1 MGWLVGTILQFKYS
15 TNQLFSIEDHKG
27 GIMPKKFFLIFVF
40 IVCFS
45 LLAEGTGQGI
55 TAEEIIKT
63 MTETL
68 NPEQSEAVVEMT
80 ITTSGGQE
88 RTFVYKAYSKN
99 SGEKNLMKYL
109 EPGRVKNQAILMLNN
124 ADDIWMYFPG
134 TNRVR
139 KLATHAKRQKVQSS
153 DFSYE
158 DLGSSNE
165 FIENYN
171 SVLLGEEE
179 KEGELCYKLELT
191 RKEDSDAGYSRLIVW
206 VEKENY
212 VPLVIDYYHEKD
224 PELLEKELI
233 LSDIEMIDD
242 IPTPMKMLMYNK
254 LDNTKTVMEFKE
266 LIYDVDLPDNL
277 FTEMGMKK

>member
-1 MGWLVGTILQFKYS
+1 MIRKVF
-15 TNQLFSIEDHKG
+15 
-27 GIMPKKFFLIFVF
+27 FVF
-40 IVCFS
+40 VLVACFG
-45 LLAEGTGQGI
+45 LLGEEDEEKI
-55 TAEEIIKT
+55 TAEEIIRT

-68 NPEQSEAVVEMT
+68 NPEQSEAVMEMT
-80 ITTSGGQE
+80 ITTSGNQE
-88 RTFVYKAYSKN
+88 RTFVYKTYSKN
-99 SGEKNLMKYL
+99 GGEKSLMKYL

-139 KLATHAKRQKVQSS
+139 KLATHAKKQKVQGS

-165 FIENYN
+165 FEDDYN

-179 KEGELCYKLELT
+179 KEGKLCYKLELT
-191 RKEDSDAGYSRLIVW
+191 GKKDSYAGYSRLVAW
-206 VEKENY
+206 VEKEIY

-224 PELLEKELI
+224 PELPEKELI
-233 LSDIEMIDD
+233 LSDVKTIDG
-242 IPTPMKMLMYNK
+242 IPTPMKMVMYNK
-254 LDNTKTVMEFKE
+254 LDNTKTSMSFKE
-266 LIYDVDLPDNL
+266 LTYDVDLPDNL

>member
-1 MGWLVGTILQFKYS
+1 MPRKILLIAVLILCFGVKAK
-15 TNQLFSIEDHKG
+15 EKE
-27 GIMPKKFFLIFVF
+27 KKV
-40 IVCFS
+40 
-45 LLAEGTGQGI
+45 
-55 TAEEIIKT
+55 TAEEIIET

-68 NPEQSEAVVEMT
+68 NPEQSEGVVEMT
-80 ITTSGGQE
+80 ITTSSGRE

-99 SGEKNLMKYL
+99 GGEKSLMKYL
-109 EPGRVKNQAILMLNN
+109 EPGRVKNQSILMLNN

-139 KLATHAKRQKVQSS
+139 KLATHAKKQKVQGS

-165 FIENYN
+165 FEDDYS
-171 SVLLGEEE
+171 SVLLGDKE
-179 KEGELCYKLELT
+179 KEGKLCYKLELT
-191 RKEDSDAGYSRLIVW
+191 AKENSNAGYSRLVVW
-206 VEKENY
+206 VEKESY

-233 LSDIEMIDD
+233 LSDVKTIDG
-242 IPTPMKMLMYNK
+242 IPTPMKMVMYNK
-254 LDNTKTVMEFKE
+254 LDNTETSMNFRE
-266 LIYDVDLPDNL
+266 LTYDVDLPDDL

>member
-1 MGWLVGTILQFKYS
+1 M
-15 TNQLFSIEDHKG
+15 
-27 GIMPKKFFLIFVF
+27 FVF

>member
-1 MGWLVGTILQFKYS
+1 MEWLVGTILQFKYS

-40 IVCFS
+40 IVCFI

>member
-1 MGWLVGTILQFKYS
+1 VEWLVGTILQFKYS

-40 IVCFS
+40 IVCFI

>member
-1 MGWLVGTILQFKYS
+1 
-15 TNQLFSIEDHKG
+15 
-27 GIMPKKFFLIFVF
+27 
-40 IVCFS
+40 
-45 LLAEGTGQGI
+45 
-55 TAEEIIKT
+55 

>member
-1 MGWLVGTILQFKYS
+1 VEWLVGTILQFKYS

>member
-1 MGWLVGTILQFKYS
+1 MLRKVL
-15 TNQLFSIEDHKG
+15 
-27 GIMPKKFFLIFVF
+27 LIFVF
-40 IVCFS
+40 IVCFG
-45 LLAEGTGQGI
+45 LIAEETGEAI
-55 TAEEIIKT
+55 TAEEIIRT

-68 NPEQSEAVVEMT
+68 NPEQSEAVMEMT
-80 ITTSGGQE
+80 ITTSGDQE
-88 RTFVYKAYSKN
+88 RTFVYKTYSKN
-99 SGEKNLMKYL
+99 GGEKSLMKYL

-139 KLATHAKRQKVQSS
+139 KLATHAKKQKVQGS

-165 FIENYN
+165 FENDYK

-179 KEGELCYKLELT
+179 KEGKLCYKLELT
-191 RKEDSDAGYSRLIVW
+191 GKKDSDAGYSRLVAW
-206 VEKENY
+206 VEKESY

-224 PELLEKELI
+224 PELLEKELV
-233 LSDIEMIDD
+233 LGDVKTVDG
-242 IPTPMKMLMYNK
+242 IPTPMKMIMYNK
-254 LDNTKTVMEFKE
+254 LDNTKTSMSFRE
-266 LIYDVDLPDNL
+266 LTYDVNLPDNL

>member
-1 MGWLVGTILQFKYS
+1 MLRKILIVFVLV
-15 TNQLFSIEDHKG
+15 
-27 GIMPKKFFLIFVF
+27 
-40 IVCFS
+40 VCFGVN
-45 LLAEGTGQGI
+45 AKENDEKI
-55 TAEEIIKT
+55 TAEEIIRT

-68 NPEQSEAVVEMT
+68 NPEQSEAVMEMT
-80 ITTSGGQE
+80 IITSGDQE

-99 SGEKNLMKYL
+99 GGEKSLMKYL

-139 KLATHAKRQKVQSS
+139 KLATHAKKQKVQGS

-165 FIENYN
+165 FEDDYN

-179 KEGELCYKLELT
+179 KEGKLCYKLKLIG
-191 RKEDSDAGYSRLIVW
+191 KKDSDAGYSRLVVW
-206 VEKENY
+206 VEKESY

-233 LSDIEMIDD
+233 LSDVKTIDG
-242 IPTPMKMLMYNK
+242 IPTPMKMVMYNK
-254 LDNTKTVMEFKE
+254 LDNTKTSMSFRE
-266 LIYDVDLPDNL
+266 LTYDVDLPDGL

>member
-1 MGWLVGTILQFKYS
+1 MLRKVF
-15 TNQLFSIEDHKG
+15 LF
-27 GIMPKKFFLIFVF
+27 FVF
-40 IVCFS
+40 IMCFG
-45 LLAEGTGQGI
+45 LIAEETGEVI
-55 TAEEIIKT
+55 TAEEIIRT

-68 NPEQSEAVVEMT
+68 NPEQSEALMEMT
-80 ITTSGGQE
+80 ITTSGDQE

-99 SGEKNLMKYL
+99 GGEKSLMKYL

-139 KLATHAKRQKVQSS
+139 KLATHAKKQKVQGS

-165 FIENYN
+165 FEEDYN

-179 KEGELCYKLELT
+179 KEGKLCYKLELKV
-191 RKEDSDAGYSRLIVW
+191 KEDSDVGYSRLVAW
-206 VEKENY
+206 VEKESY
-212 VPLVIDYYHEKD
+212 VPVVIDYYHEKD
-224 PELLEKELI
+224 AGLLEKELI
-233 LSDIEMIDD
+233 LSDVKTIDGV
-242 IPTPMKMLMYNK
+242 PTPMKMVMHNK
-254 LDNTKTVMEFKE
+254 LDNTKTSMSFKE
-266 LIYDVDLPDNL
+266 LTYNVNLPDNL

>member
-1 MGWLVGTILQFKYS
+1 MLR
-15 TNQLFSIEDHKG
+15 
-27 GIMPKKFFLIFVF
+27 KFFLIFVF
-40 IVCFS
+40 VVCFS
-45 LLAEGTGQGI
+45 LSAEGTGEEI
-55 TAEEIIKT
+55 TAEEIIET

-99 SGEKNLMKYL
+99 SGEKNLMKYI

-191 RKEDSDAGYSRLIVW
+191 KKEDSDAGYSRLIVW
-206 VEKENY
+206 VEKGNY
-212 VPLVIDYYHEKD
+212 VPLIIDYYHERD

-266 LIYDVDLPDNL
+266 LTYDVDLSDNI

>member
-1 MGWLVGTILQFKYS
+1 MIRRILSIFI
-15 TNQLFSIEDHKG
+15 LF
-27 GIMPKKFFLIFVF
+27 F
-40 IVCFS
+40 CFS
-45 LLAEGTGQGI
+45 VMAEDEGKV

-68 NPEQSEAVVEMT
+68 NPEQSEAVMEMT
-80 ITTSGGQE
+80 ITTSGGQK

-99 SGEKNLMKYL
+99 GGEKSLMKYL

-134 TNRVR
+134 SNRVR
-139 KLATHAKRQKVQSS
+139 KLATHAKKQKLEGS

-165 FIENYN
+165 FENDYN
-171 SVLLGEEE
+171 SNLLGEEN
-179 KEGELCYKLELT
+179 KENKLCYKLELT
-191 RKEDSDAGYSRLIVW
+191 AKENSEAGYSRLVVW
-206 VEKENY
+206 VEKANY

-224 PELLEKELI
+224 PDLLEKELV
-233 LSDIEMIDD
+233 LTEVKTIDG
-242 IPTPMKMLMYNK
+242 IPTPMKMVMYNK
-254 LDNTKTVMEFKE
+254 LDNTKTSMEFKE
-266 LIYDVDLPDNL
+266 LTYNVDLPDNL

>member
-1 MGWLVGTILQFKYS
+1 MLR
-15 TNQLFSIEDHKG
+15 
-27 GIMPKKFFLIFVF
+27 KFFLIFVF
-40 IVCFS
+40 IVCFG
-45 LLAEGTGQGI
+45 LLAKGTGQEI